1 MLPSLSRKLL
11 RILPARTLNILLSPG
26 GEDILLDYVNKILSS
41 STTHE
46 ESTFSF
52 VTLIFVYLLLSI
64 LLRYVLEHAVATL
77 LVIEGHKADGV
88 ALDHRDQKSSRRR
101 PIFRYVSDAIRLIYR
116 TQGVYCLARGLGAGF
131 IYYLAHFVV
140 RSVLSKTVF
149 SHIVLRPVGYAVTSV
164 LLCELHLKWTRT
176 TISVR
181 QQPPRPSDMQ
191 PVTGKK
197 RRLALP
203 AFLYGMFYALMYE
216 MQGFMEGPDISTGQ
230 VDSDIG
236 VRPSVDIFTV
246 ILMFT
251 LRVFGLLPATIALT
265 LTEASLLPQTVE
277 TVISSSTKERGATIG
292 ELLGGEGVS
301 STYAIFMGA
310 LRPCGR
316 RQLLWLVELHLKNC
330 LIRIVLEMVFLILL
344 GVVLQ

>member
-1 MLPSLSRKLL
+1 
-11 RILPARTLNILLSPG
+11 
-26 GEDILLDYVNKILSS
+26 
-41 STTHE
+41 
-46 ESTFSF
+46 
-52 VTLIFVYLLLSI
+52 
-64 LLRYVLEHAVATL
+64 
-77 LVIEGHKADGV
+77 
-88 ALDHRDQKSSRRR
+88 
-101 PIFRYVSDAIRLIYR
+101 
-116 TQGVYCLARGLGAGF
+116 
-131 IYYLAHFVV
+131 
-140 RSVLSKTVF
+140 
-149 SHIVLRPVGYAVTSV
+149 
-164 LLCELHLKWTRT
+164 
-176 TISVR
+176 
-181 QQPPRPSDMQ
+181 
-191 PVTGKK
+191 
-197 RRLALP
+197 
-203 AFLYGMFYALMYE
+203 MFYALMYE